1 MVELVIGVDVG
12 GTSSRVLVAGADGAP
27 LVRRRGP
34 GASFRSSAPGDA
46 LGTLVRGAA
55 ADLRAALD
63 GTPWRVAAVVA
74 GLTGAGPAGR
84 TRARTML
91 DDAVAAAHL
100 PGEPVPELRSDPE
113 IAFAA
118 AAPSGDGSLLLAG
131 TGAVA
136 CRMADFTTAARCDG
150 LGWLLGD
157 VGSGV
162 WLGLAGLRA
171 AAAALD
177 GRGPVTRL
185 VAAAAAHTT
194 DHGAG
199 GTGDPRQDIVRL
211 VDRSTPAELGRFAPA
226 VTAAADAGDEVA
238 GRIVAEAAAALLTSL
253 GAVDRG
259 GTVVLAGSVL
269 LSPGPVR
276 DAVRTALAGRD
287 VREAADP
294 VVGAAVLAAR
304 RAGWPPPDPG
314 VLAGPVR

>member
-1 MVELVIGVDVG
+1 MIEVVIGVDVG
-12 GTSSRVLVAGADGAP
+12 GTSSRVLVAGADGQP

-63 GTPWRVAAVVA
+63 GAPWRVVGVVA

-84 TRARTML
+84 TRARALL

-100 PGEPVPELRSDPE
+100 PGDPVPELRSDPE

-118 AAPSGDGSLLLAG
+118 AAPSGEGSLLLAG

-136 CRMADFTTAARCDG
+136 CRMADFAPIARSDG

-185 VAAAAAHTT
+185 VAAAAAHTS
-194 DHGAG
+194 DHGAD

-211 VDRSTPAELGRFAPA
+211 VDMSTPAELGRFAPA
-226 VTAAADAGDEVA
+226 VTAAAAAGDEVA
-238 GRIVAEAAAALLTSL
+238 GRIAAEAAAALLTTF

-276 DAVRTALAGRD
+276 DTVRTALARRD
-287 VREAADP
+287 VREAAEP
-294 VVGAAVLAAR
+294 VVGAVALAAR
-304 RAGWPPPDPG
+304 RAGWPPLGPG
-314 VLAGPVR
+314 ELAGRAR